1 MLFNEL
7 GNFKYVMLLMLI
19 PISNLWMNG
28 FIAGAV
34 WIGILVYVVPP
45 VLAYLLDRYEVGQPN
60 QMHSGRHHYQKGN
73 RTPRLNH
80 KALLGGALIANQL
93 HQHLSDNPI
102 AGIEMSDN
110 SNAFTQRAADWD
122 AWESENSRFANDILS
137 HKTNTTDDW
146 NHFHAHDYNSSPFSH
161 YDDFDN
167 HGINPASGLPMMS
180 SLTDIHGNIYGTT
193 SVDDLFTSNTWDSFY
208 DHHSSF
214 DSTGGF
220 MHHDSFSSSR
230 IESSYDNFGENR
242 H

>member
-45 VLAYLLDRYEVGQPN
+45 VLAYMLDRYEVGHPN
-60 QMHSGRHHYQKGN
+60 QMYSGQHHYRQGN

-80 KALLGGALIANQL
+80 ESLLGGAMIASQLNQL
-93 HQHLSDNPI
+93 HDNPI
-102 AGIEMSDN
+102 AGIELSDN
-110 SNAFTQRAADWD
+110 THSLSQRAADWD

-137 HKTNTTDDW
+137 HTRDATDDW
-146 NHFHAHDYNSSPFSH
+146 SHFHAHDYNSSPFSH
-161 YDDFDN
+161 HDIFDS
-167 HGINPASGLPMMS
+167 HGINPANGLPMMDS
-180 SLTDIHGNIYGTT
+180 SIDIHGNMYGTN
-193 SVDDLFTSNTWDSFY
+193 SVDDTFTSNTWDSIF

-214 DSTGGF
+214 DSTNAF
-220 MHHDSFSSSR
+220 SHHDDFSSSCMD
-230 IESSYDNFGENR
+230 SNYNMFDDYR